1 MNLRLSALA
10 GLGLLVIGFAC
21 LTGAVGIM
29 FRQRRAIDQTTE
41 TRVSLTQE
49 VLDAIRLVKY
59 FGWEEGFVRRF
70 KTLRSQETLKL
81 HQYTA
86 IRNGVGAVSQGLPVL
101 TGMIS
106 FITYALTNSG
116 LSPAIVFSSTALFT
130 SLRMPLIYLPICMQG
145 CIDSAAS
152 LLHIQAYL
160 LTEEPEEYP
169 IQSDLEA
176 AVEVRR
182 ATFIWDS
189 TEPSKMV
196 AAAKDS
202 EAIALPMDEV
212 RRGKGFILQDVDL
225 KIRRGELLA
234 VIGTVGSGKTSL
246 LSALAGDMTKVSGSV
261 VWGASHSICQQQPW
275 MWNATVRENICAG
288 CPFDGPWYYAVLQAT
303 SLTRDLDI
311 LPHGDQTVVGER
323 GVVLSGGQKQRISL
337 ARAMYSDK
345 DVVLLDD
352 PLSAV
357 DANVG
362 RAILDDAICGQMGA
376 KTRVLCTHDMNLL
389 HRCNRIL
396 WMDQGRT
403 RALDTY
409 QNLMKNEPEF
419 ASLIREPED
428 GMTEE
433 QGKDKGETK
442 MRQETD
448 VAEQENQ
455 GSEDSLIQDEDRA
468 TRSVSWKVY
477 GSLFT
482 SSNSIFLAIL
492 CFPMLIVGSGSM
504 VMTQLWLAWWSSTR
518 FPIERNTY
526 IGIYVGLACAQVL
539 FLYLFGLLLGLC
551 CTRSSQ
557 VMLNKA
563 TLRILR
569 APIWFFDTTPLGRHM
584 NRFSSDVEAM
594 DYHLPE
600 AMRMFCIS
608 ICGLVAIF
616 GLVIAYFHWVRLPL
630 ELLLHCYPRIITDGI
645 VSSLLSLLAHYWW
658 SWYS

>member
-1 MNLRLSALA
+1 MANLEEVIVNLHLSALA

-21 LTGAVGIM
+21 LTGAVGVM
-29 FRQRRAIDQTTE
+29 FQQRRAIDKTTE

-49 VLDAIRLVKY
+49 VLDAVRLVKY
-59 FGWEEGFVRRF
+59 FGWEEGFVQRF
-70 KTLRSQETLKL
+70 KTLRSQETRKL
-81 HQYTA
+81 HRYTA
-86 IRNGVGAVSQGLPVL
+86 VRNGVGAVSQGLPVL

-152 LLHIQAYL
+152 LLRIQKYL

-169 IQSDLEA
+169 IQPDLDA

-196 AAAKDS
+196 TAATGS
-202 EAIALPMDEV
+202 ETVPLPTDEV

-234 VIGTVGSGKTSL
+234 VMGTVGSGKTSL
-246 LSALAGDMTKVSGSV
+246 LSALAGDMAKVSGSV
-261 VWGASHSICQQQPW
+261 FWGASHAVCQQQPW

-288 CPFDGPWYYAVLQAT
+288 CPFDGPWYYTVLQAT

-362 RAILDDAICGQMGA
+362 RAILDNAICGQMGA
-376 KTRVLCTHDMNLL
+376 KTRVLCTHDMNLS
-389 HRCNRIL
+389 HRCDRIL
-396 WMDQGRT
+396 WMDQGRV

-409 QNLMKNEPEF
+409 HNLLKNEPEF
-419 ASLIREPED
+419 ASLIQEPED

-433 QGKDKGETK
+433 QGKDTRGSKV
-442 MRQETD
+442 RQETD
-448 VAEQENQ
+448 VVEQDKQ
-455 GSEDSLIQDEDRA
+455 DSEDSLIQDEDRA

-492 CFPMLIVGSGSM
+492 CFPMLILGSGSM

-563 TLRILR
+563 TLRLLR

-608 ICGLVAIF
+608 ICGLIAIF
-616 GLVIAYFHWVRLPL
+616 GLIIAYFHWVSF
-630 ELLLHCYPRIITDGI
+630 C
-645 VSSLLSLLAHYWW
+645 
-658 SWYS
+658 